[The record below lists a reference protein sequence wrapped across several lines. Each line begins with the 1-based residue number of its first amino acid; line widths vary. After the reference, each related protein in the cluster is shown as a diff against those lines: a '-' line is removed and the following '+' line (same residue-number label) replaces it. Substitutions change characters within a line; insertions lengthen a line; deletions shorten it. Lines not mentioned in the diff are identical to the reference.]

1 MSDAAKDLIF
11 DEEARAKL
19 RQGLDEITQVV
30 AVTLGP
36 KGRGVGLQ
44 ASWGTPSVTSDGA
57 SIAKEVELAD
67 QYAQM
72 GVMIAKEVSGKMKEK
87 CGDGTTTSLLLLGAL
102 AGQGLKLVSAGHSPI
117 EVKLGMEAALEA
129 VLANLASSSHP
140 VQGKE
145 EILSIATAS
154 ASGNAALGSLIAEA
168 FEKVGKEGVITI
180 EEGKTTETTI
190 DIVQGMQF
198 DRGYASAYFC
208 TNAESMS
215 VELENCKVLV
225 TDKKISSIQEIL
237 PVLQAVAA
245 TGTPLLIIAD
255 DIEGDALSTL
265 VINRLRGT
273 LKVAAVKA
281 PGFGDRKE
289 AMLQDIAILTGATL
303 ISEKAG
309 ILLKDA
315 DASSLGSV
323 ERLHINKDKTT
334 LIGGSGEPETIQ
346 IRAGQLAHEISQ
358 SKNSYDREHLET
370 RRAKLLGGV
379 GVIRVGGSTEPE
391 VKEKKQKLQD
401 SLNSAK
407 AASRGGVVTGGG
419 VALLRASDAVN
430 SLQLE
435 GGAKLGAEALR
446 LACHA
451 PFRQIVSNAGKDSS
465 LLLEEVLRKGS
476 SFGFNALTEKV
487 EDLVKTGIVDPREVV
502 ENALKYAVSA
512 AATTLLTEVLIGDAA
527 EEEQPAAKKPRK
539 G

>member
-36 KGRGVGLQ
+36 KGRGVGLE
-44 ASWGTPSVTSDGA
+44 ASWGTPSITSDGA

-87 CGDGTTTSLLLLGAL
+87 CGDGTTTSLLLLGSL

-117 EVKLGMEAALEA
+117 EVKRGMEAALET
-129 VLANLASSSHP
+129 VLAKLAETSHP

-145 EILSIATAS
+145 EILSIAS
-154 ASGNAALGSLIAEA
+154 ASSNADLGSLIAEA

-208 TNAESMS
+208 TNTDTMN
-215 VELENCKVLV
+215 VELENCKILV

-273 LKVAAVKA
+273 LKIAAVKA
-281 PGFGDRKE
+281 PGFGDRRE

-309 ILLKDA
+309 LLLKDT
-315 DASSLGSV
+315 DMSSLGSV
-323 ERLHINKDKTT
+323 ERLQINKEKST
-334 LIGGSGEPETIQ
+334 LIGGGGEPEAIQ
-346 IRAGQLAHEISQ
+346 MRAAQLAHEMAQ

-391 VKEKKQKLQD
+391 VKEKKQKLGD

-419 VALLRASDAVN
+419 IALLRASDAVK
-430 SLQLE
+430 SLKLKGSE
-435 GGAKLGAEALR
+435 KLGADALR

-451 PFRQIVSNAGKDSS
+451 PFRQIVANAGKDSS
-465 LLLEEVLRKGS
+465 VLLEEVRLQEP

-487 EDLVKTGIVDPREVV
+487 EDLVKSGIVDPREVV

-527 EEEQPAAKKPRK
+527 EEDQPAAKKPRK